1 MDGESGL
8 RRGVESRLEFIEF
21 RLFWEGHVNRSD
33 IVETFGV
40 SINQASADLNRYLGL
55 AETNMAYDKSARTY
69 VRSSSFKPI
78 FHKPDAERYLT
89 QIRSIAD
96 GIITPDDAW
105 IGSVPGF
112 ARAPTPARGVSAP
125 ILRAVV
131 TAIKRKEALEV
142 LYQSMSSPDPS
153 WRWIAPHALVFDGFR
168 WHARAHCVRSGEFK
182 DFVLSRIGETR
193 ASKVSEGT
201 DSRDRDWLSD
211 IDLVI
216 APHPE
221 LSVGQRKAIELDYAM
236 EGGRATIPVKRALLY
251 YALKRLGLDTD
262 PSARRPQDQQIVL
275 LNADAI
281 NSAMGA
287 ETSAQTH
294 GAQDA

>member
-8 RRGVESRLEFIEF
+8 RRGVENRLEFIEF

-55 AETNMAYDKSARTY
+55 AETNMVYDKSARTY

-96 GIITPDDAW
+96 GVITPDDAW

-112 ARAPTPARGVSAP
+112 ACAPTPARGVSAP
-125 ILRAVV
+125 ILRAIV
-131 TAIKRKEALEV
+131 TAIKRKELIEV
-142 LYQSMSSPDPS
+142 LYQSMSSPEPS

-168 WHARAHCVRSGEFK
+168 WHARAHCDRSGAFK
-182 DFVLSRIGETR
+182 DFVLSRIAETR
-193 ASKVSEGT
+193 SSKASEALA
-201 DSRDRDWLSD
+201 SRDQDWQD
-211 IDLVI
+211 DVDLII
-216 APHPE
+216 APHPQ
-221 LSVGQRKAIELDYAM
+221 LSAGQRKAIELDYGM
-236 EGGRATIPVKRALLY
+236 EGGKAAIPVKRALLY

-262 PSARRPQDQQIVL
+262 PSARRPQDQQIIL
-275 LNADAI
+275 LNR
-281 NSAMGA
+281 A
-287 ETSAQTH
+287 EIT
-294 GAQDA
+294 GGML

>member
-40 SINQASADLNRYLGL
+40 STNQASADLNRYLGL
-55 AETNMAYDKSARTY
+55 AETNMVYDKSARTY

-96 GIITPDDAW
+96 GISTPDDAW

-112 ARAPTPARGVSAP
+112 ACAPTPARGVSAP

-182 DFVLSRIGETR
+182 DFVVSRIGETR
-193 ASKVSEGT
+193 ASKASDVAA
-201 DSRDRDWLSD
+201 SRDVDWHCD
-211 IDLVI
+211 VDLVI

-262 PSARRPQDQQIVL
+262 PSARRPQDQQIIL
-275 LNADAI
+275 LNADQVV
-281 NSAMGA
+281 
-287 ETSAQTH
+287 AQNA
-294 GAQDA
+294 GEANR

>member
-55 AETNMAYDKSARTY
+55 AGTNMVYDKSARTY

-112 ARAPTPARGVSAP
+112 ACAPTPARGVSAP

-131 TAIKRKEALEV
+131 TALKRKEALEV

-168 WHARAHCVRSGEFK
+168 WHARAHCPRSGEFK
-182 DFVLSRIGETR
+182 DFVLSRIGEAR
-193 ASKVSEGT
+193 GSKVS
-201 DSRDRDWLSD
+201 DALALRDQDWQD
-211 IDLVI
+211 YVNLVI

-221 LSVGQRKAIELDYAM
+221 LSAGQRKAIELDYGM
-236 EGGRATIPVKRALLY
+236 DDGKVVIPVKRALLY

-262 PSARRPQDQQIVL
+262 PAARCPQDQQIIL
-275 LNADAI
+275 LNRDSVGRQ
-281 NSAMGA
+281 SA
-287 ETSAQTH
+287 
-294 GAQDA
+294 

>member
-33 IVETFGV
+33 LVEAFGV
-40 SINQASADLNRYLGL
+40 SINQASADLNRYLGF
-55 AETNMAYDKSARTY
+55 AEANMVYDKSARTY
-69 VRSSSFKPI
+69 VRSSSFKPM
-78 FHKPDAERYLT
+78 FHEPNAGKYLS

-96 GIITPDDAW
+96 GLITLDDAW
-105 IGSVPGF
+105 IGRVPTF
-112 ARAPTPARGVSAP
+112 ACAPTPSRGVSAQ

-131 TAIKRKEALEV
+131 TAIKRKESVEV
-142 LYQSMSSPDPS
+142 LYQSMSSPEPS

-168 WHARAHCVRSGEFK
+168 WHARAHCSRSSEFK
-182 DFVLSRIGETR
+182 DFVLSRIGQTR
-193 ASKVSEGT
+193 SSKASEAVASG
-201 DSRDRDWLSD
+201 DQDWQLVV
-211 IDLVI
+211 DLII

-221 LSVGQRKAIELDYAM
+221 LSAGQRKAIELDYGM
-236 EGGRATIPVKRALLY
+236 EDGKASIPVKRALLY

-275 LNADAI
+275 LNVGEVTSGARTESTSQMQGARDA
-281 NSAMGA
+281 
-287 ETSAQTH
+287 
-294 GAQDA
+294 

>member
-55 AETNMAYDKSARTY
+55 AEANMVYDKSARTY

-78 FHKPDAERYLT
+78 FHKPYAERHLT

-96 GIITPDDAW
+96 EIIVPDDAW

-112 ARAPTPARGVSAP
+112 ACAPTPARGVSAP

-182 DFVLSRIGETR
+182 DFVLSRISETR
-193 ASKVSEGT
+193 ASKASDAT
-201 DSRDRDWLSD
+201 ASRDVDWHCD
-211 IDLVI
+211 VDLII
-216 APHPE
+216 APHPD
-221 LSVGQRKAIELDYAM
+221 LSAGC
-236 EGGRATIPVKRALLY
+236 
-251 YALKRLGLDTD
+251 
-262 PSARRPQDQQIVL
+262 
-275 LNADAI
+275 
-281 NSAMGA
+281 
-287 ETSAQTH
+287 
-294 GAQDA
+294 

>member
-55 AETNMAYDKSARTY
+55 AETNMVYDKSARTY
-69 VRSSSFKPI
+69 VRSSSFKPT

-112 ARAPTPARGVSAP
+112 ACAPTPARGVSAP

-131 TAIKRKEALEV
+131 TSIKRKEVLEV
-142 LYQSMSSPDPS
+142 LYQSMSSPEPS

-168 WHARAHCVRSGEFK
+168 WHARAHCDRSGVFK
-182 DFVLSRIGETR
+182 DFVLSRIAETR
-193 ASKVSEGT
+193 SSKASEALA
-201 DSRDRDWLSD
+201 SRDQDWQDD
-211 IDLVI
+211 IDLII

-221 LSVGQRKAIELDYAM
+221 LSAGQRKAIELDYGM
-236 EGGRATIPVKRALLY
+236 EGGKAAIPVKRALLY

-262 PSARRPQDQQIVL
+262 PAARRPQDQQIIL
-275 LNADAI
+275 LNR
-281 NSAMGA
+281 A
-287 ETSAQTH
+287 EITGGSL
-294 GAQDA
+294 

>member
-40 SINQASADLNRYLGL
+40 STNQASADLNRYLGL
-55 AETNMAYDKSARTY
+55 AETNMVYDKSARTY

-96 GIITPDDAW
+96 GIITSDDAW
-105 IGSVPGF
+105 IGSVPRF
-112 ARAPTPARGVSAP
+112 ACAPTPARGVSAP

-168 WHARAHCVRSGEFK
+168 WHARAHCPRSGEFK
-182 DFVLSRIGETR
+182 DFVLSRIGEAR
-193 ASKVSEGT
+193 GSKVS
-201 DSRDRDWLSD
+201 DALALRDQDWQD
-211 IDLVI
+211 YVNLVI

-221 LSVGQRKAIELDYAM
+221 LSAGQRKAIELDYGM
-236 EGGRATIPVKRALLY
+236 DDGKVVIPVKRALLY

-262 PSARRPQDQQIVL
+262 PAARCPQDQQIIL
-275 LNADAI
+275 LNRDSVGRQ
-281 NSAMGA
+281 SA
-287 ETSAQTH
+287 
-294 GAQDA
+294 

>member
-1 MDGESGL
+1 MDGESRL

-55 AETNMAYDKSARTY
+55 TETNMVYDKSARTY

-96 GIITPDDAW
+96 RIITPDDAW

-112 ARAPTPARGVSAP
+112 ACAPTPARGVSAP

-131 TAIKRKEALEV
+131 IAIKRKEALEV

-193 ASKVSEGT
+193 ASKASEGIA
-201 DSRDRDWLSD
+201 SRDHDWLDD
-211 IDLVI
+211 IDIII

-221 LSVGQRKAIELDYAM
+221 LSVGQQKAIELDYAM

-275 LNADAI
+275 LNADEI
-281 NSAMGA
+281 NSAMRA
-287 ETSAQTH
+287 ETSTH
-294 GAQDA
+294 TRGAQDA

>member
-8 RRGVESRLEFIEF
+8 RRGIESRLEFIEF

-55 AETNMAYDKSARTY
+55 AEANMVYDKSARTY
-69 VRSSSFKPI
+69 VRSSSFTPI
-78 FHKPDAERYLT
+78 FHRPDAERYLT

-96 GIITPDDAW
+96 GIITPEDAW
-105 IGSVPGF
+105 VGSVPGF
-112 ARAPTPARGVSAP
+112 ACAPTPARGVSAP

-131 TAIKRKEALEV
+131 TAIKRKEVIEV
-142 LYQSMSSPDPS
+142 LYQSMSSPEPS

-168 WHARAHCVRSGEFK
+168 WHARAHCDRSGVFK
-182 DFVLSRIGETR
+182 DFVLSRIAETG
-193 ASKVSEGT
+193 ASKRS
-201 DSRDRDWLSD
+201 DALASRDQDWQVD
-211 IDLVI
+211 VDLVI

-221 LSVGQRKAIELDYAM
+221 LSAGQRKAIELDYGM
-236 EGGRATIPVKRALLY
+236 ENGKATIPVRRALLY

-275 LNADAI
+275 HNAQKLFP
-281 NSAMGA
+281 
-287 ETSAQTH
+287 TSELA
-294 GAQDA
+294 DRP

>member
-21 RLFWEGHVNRSD
+21 RLFWEGHVNRSE

-55 AETNMAYDKSARTY
+55 AETNMVYDKSARTY

-112 ARAPTPARGVSAP
+112 ACAPTPARGVSAP

-168 WHARAHCVRSGEFK
+168 WHARAHCPRSGEFK
-182 DFVLSRIGETR
+182 DFVLSRIGEAR
-193 ASKVSEGT
+193 GSKVS
-201 DSRDRDWLSD
+201 DALALRDQDWQD
-211 IDLVI
+211 YVNLVI

-221 LSVGQRKAIELDYAM
+221 LSAGQRKAIELDYGM
-236 EGGRATIPVKRALLY
+236 DDGKVVIPVKRALLY
-251 YALKRLGLDTD
+251 YALKRLGLDTE
-262 PSARRPQDQQIVL
+262 PAARCPQDQQIIL
-275 LNADAI
+275 LNRDSVGRQ
-281 NSAMGA
+281 SA
-287 ETSAQTH
+287 
-294 GAQDA
+294 

>member
-55 AETNMAYDKSARTY
+55 AETNMVYDKSARTY

-105 IGSVPGF
+105 IGRVPGF
-112 ARAPTPARGVSAP
+112 ACAPTPARGVSAP
-125 ILRAVV
+125 VLRAVV

-193 ASKVSEGT
+193 ASKASDVAA
-201 DSRDRDWLSD
+201 SRDADWHCD
-211 IDLVI
+211 VDLII
-216 APHPE
+216 APHPD

-236 EGGRATIPVKRALLY
+236 DRGRATIPVKRALLY

-275 LNADAI
+275 LNADQVLAQ
-281 NSAMGA
+281 NAGGA
-287 ETSAQTH
+287 NR
-294 GAQDA
+294 

>member
-1 MDGESGL
+1 MGYEIAL

-55 AETNMAYDKSARTY
+55 AETNMVYDKSARTY

-78 FHKPDAERYLT
+78 FRKPDAERYLT

-105 IGSVPGF
+105 IGRVPGL
-112 ARAPTPARGVSAP
+112 ACAPTPARGVSAP
-125 ILRAVV
+125 ILRAIV

-168 WHARAHCVRSGEFK
+168 WHARALCVRSGEFK
-182 DFVLSRIGETR
+182 DFVLSRIEETR
-193 ASKVSEGT
+193 ASKVSEGA
-201 DSRDRDWLSD
+201 DPRDHDWLSD

-275 LNADAI
+275 LNWHEVNLGLGGVDK
-281 NSAMGA
+281 
-287 ETSAQTH
+287 
-294 GAQDA
+294 

>member
-55 AETNMAYDKSARTY
+55 AETNMVYDKSARTY
-69 VRSSSFKPI
+69 VRSSSFKPT

-96 GIITPDDAW
+96 GIITLDDAW

-112 ARAPTPARGVSAP
+112 ACAPTPARGVSAP

-168 WHARAHCVRSGEFK
+168 WHARAHCIRSGEFK

-193 ASKVSEGT
+193 ASKATEGT
-201 DSRDRDWLSD
+201 TARDRDWLND
-211 IDLVI
+211 IDLII

-236 EGGRATIPVKRALLY
+236 QGGRATIPVKRALLY

-262 PSARRPQDQQIVL
+262 PSARPPKDQQIVL
-275 LNADAI
+275 LNADVI
-281 NSAMGA
+281 SSATRV
-287 ETSAQTH
+287 ETSAQTS